1 MFVIQSY
8 SMRVSITQ
16 ASYLNMELDGAMK
29 FQVFF
34 LPAIVALAL
43 AEKDKDNKDISK
55 DKVKDVKP
63 IESILIQDRPL
74 VNQPVYDVP
83 IEDDVGKLSLM
94 NWESA
99 YDTSPID
106 VLRRL
111 RVGAMPY
118 IYNRGVY
125 PGYLNYPQI
134 YPYGRYG
141 RYGPQQFYNNF
152 GYYPIA

>member
-1 MFVIQSY
+1 
-8 SMRVSITQ
+8 
-16 ASYLNMELDGAMK
+16 MK

-34 LPAIVALAL
+34 LLAIVALAL
-43 AEKDKDNKDISK
+43 AEKDKDSIDISK

-63 IESILIQDRPL
+63 IESIIGQDRPL

-83 IEDDVGKLSLM
+83 MEDNVGKLSVM
-94 NWESA
+94 DWESS
-99 YDTSPID
+99 YDGNPIE

-125 PGYLNYPQI
+125 PGYLHYPQI
-134 YPYGRYG
+134 YPYGRYGRYG
-141 RYGPQQFYNNF
+141 RYGPQQFYNNY